1 MDPGPTPVSFANQ
14 IQPIFDAECVQCH
27 GESAFGGLD
36 LRPDSSHGN
45 LVGVESNGYAPAVL
59 VTPGEPATSVLYGK
73 VSNSGQFGTVMPPPP
88 NDELT
93 ATQLG
98 LIERWIEEGANP

>member
-27 GESAFGGLD
+27 GDGGNGGLD
-36 LRPDSSHGN
+36 LRAGESHGN
-45 LVGVESNGYAPAVL
+45 LVGVVSNGYAPALL
-59 VTPGEPATSVLYGK
+59 VASGAPVESVLYAK
-73 VSNSGQFGTVMPPPP
+73 VANTGQFGAAMPPP
-88 NDELT
+88 NGGLSTE
-93 ATQLG
+93 QLG